1 MVATI
6 NNASSLNDAERHQVL
21 LDWNKTLTDYPRH
34 QCIHQLFEQQ
44 AEQRPDAVALKFRNQ
59 EMTYRQLNERA
70 NQVAHRLSELG
81 VGSEVMV
88 GTLLERSQEMV
99 VGLLAILKAGGAFV
113 PLDANYPAERLA
125 FMAADTKTPVM
136 LVQNSVA
143 ERLSD
148 QNWSRS
154 TLVSLDEDTVE
165 IDRQSTQNPTSLATA
180 ESLAYVMYTSGSTGR
195 PKGVMVSHR
204 AVVRLVKNTNYVSL
218 TDQEVFLQ
226 FSPISFDASTL
237 EIWGPLLNGGCLAI
251 MPPDVQS
258 LAELGAAIRKYGV
271 TSMWLTAGLFNVM
284 VEQRLEDLGPLRQ
297 LLVGGDTLSPLH
309 VRKAM
314 DALPRCRLI
323 NGYGPTEGT
332 TFTCCHTIS
341 REDAQ
346 QSSIPIGRPIANTQ
360 VYLLD
365 SKNETVPVG
374 EAGELCIAGDGLAR
388 GYLNQPE
395 LTAEKFVSLP
405 CGDGFSS
412 AAGTRIYKT
421 GDLARHRPDGT
432 IEFVGRVDN
441 QVKISG
447 YRIELGEIEAV
458 LMQHPDVQS
467 AAVIARQDAPGE
479 KKLVA
484 YVVQHR
490 IGRPANELRAL
501 LVRKLPLYMVP
512 SAFVFMDVLPLSP
525 NGKLDR
531 AGLPAPEAVDDG
543 NMGAPIS
550 PQTEMELKIADVW
563 RRVLGLKQVSVK
575 DNFFDVGGD
584 SLQLL
589 EAHAEL
595 QKVVSSDL
603 SLTDLFEYSTISA
616 LAQHLTVGEKTSP
629 ILEAQERARQ
639 QQKVW
644 AHHRQ
649 SRTRAVIRNHQDS
662 ELPEDEYDD

>member
-1 MVATI
+1 MATTL
-6 NNASSLNDAERHQVL
+6 NNTRALNTPEKHQL
-21 LDWNKTLTDYPRH
+21 LFDWNDTWTDYPRH
-34 QCIHQLFEQQ
+34 QSISQVFEQQ
-44 AEQRPDAVALKFRNQ
+44 VEEHPEAVALRFRDQ
-59 EMTYRQLNERA
+59 QMTYHQLNERA
-70 NQVAHRLSELG
+70 NQVARRLRELG
-81 VGSEVMV
+81 VGPEVMV
-88 GTLLERSQEMV
+88 GTLLERSLEMV

-113 PLDANYPAERLA
+113 PFDANYPAERLA
-125 FMAADTKTPVM
+125 FMGGDTKAPVM
-136 LVQNSVA
+136 LLQNSVA
-143 ERLSD
+143 QRLSD
-148 QNWSRS
+148 QSWSRAMN
-154 TLVSLDEDTVE
+154 VSLDGDTAE
-165 IDRQSTQNPTSLATA
+165 IDRQSGQNPASLATA
-180 ESLAYVMYTSGSTGR
+180 ENLAYVMYTSGSTGR

-204 AVVRLVKNTNYVSL
+204 AVVRLVKNTNYVNL
-218 TDQEVFLQ
+218 TNQEVFLQ
-226 FSPISFDASTL
+226 FSPVSFDASTL

-258 LAELGAAIRKYGV
+258 LAELGAAIRKHGV
-271 TSMWLTAGLFNVM
+271 TSMWLTAGLFNVI
-284 VEQRLEDLGPLRQ
+284 VEQRLEDLRPLRQ
-297 LLVGGDTLSPLH
+297 LLVGGDALSPLH
-309 VRKAM
+309 VRKAI
-314 DALPRCRLI
+314 DALPGCRLI

-346 QSSIPIGRPIANTQ
+346 GSSIPIGKPIANTQ

-365 SKNETVPVG
+365 SDNESVLLG
-374 EAGELCIAGDGLAR
+374 EAGELCVAGDGLAR

-395 LTAEKFVSLP
+395 LTAEKFVPHPFSNELS
-405 CGDGFSS
+405 DDRSS
-412 AAGTRIYKT
+412 ARIYRT
-421 GDLARHRPDGT
+421 GDLARYRPDGT
-432 IEFVGRVDN
+432 IEFLGRVDN

-458 LMQHPDVQS
+458 LMQHPQVQS
-467 AAVIARQDAPGE
+467 AAVLARQDAPGE

-484 YVVQHR
+484 YVVPR
-490 IGRPANELRAL
+490 ERGCPTTELRAFL
-501 LVRKLPLYMVP
+501 AAKLPPYMLP
-512 SAFVFMDVLPLSP
+512 SGFVLLDILPLSP

-531 AGLPAPEAVDDG
+531 AALPAPEAVDAR
-543 NMGAPIS
+543 NSAAPVS

-595 QKVVSSDL
+595 QKVITSDL

-616 LAQHLTVGEKTSP
+616 LAQHLTVGEKSSP

-644 AHHRQ
+644 AQHRE
-649 SRTRAVIRNHQDS
+649 SRLGRN
-662 ELPEDEYDD
+662 L